1 VNGDFYLDTSAW
13 VLYGPK
19 ASGAWPGSGTS
30 LVGPTG
36 PGEDPVYIQV
46 SDMTTQ
52 AIAVASTFQDVTWS
66 TTGVTEGFVHVP
78 GTAQILVPRSG
89 VYRITASMPMK
100 MTGLLPP
107 TATATAC
114 LLVNGVRGVCQSAG
128 FNASDLPAAVPLT
141 SITSLVSGDV
151 IRLRVKATS
160 TSVQVSGGVDSTI
173 VLTIASVD

>member
-30 LVGPTG
+30 LVGPAG

-52 AIAVASTFQDVTWS
+52 AIAVAGTFQDVTWS

-100 MTGLLPP
+100 MTGPLPLP
-107 TATATAC
+107 WTATAC
-114 LLVNGVRGVCQSAG
+114 LAVDGLNGVCQSVG
-128 FNASDLPAAVPLT
+128 FDANNLPQAVPLT
-141 SITSLVSGDV
+141 TIASLASSDV
-151 IRLRVKATS
+151 ITIRVKATS

>member
-1 VNGDFYLDTSAW
+1 VSGDFYLDTSAW
-13 VLYGPK
+13 VIYGPK

-30 LVGPTG
+30 LVGPAG

-46 SDMTTQ
+46 SDTTTQ
-52 AIAVASTFQDVTWS
+52 AIAVAGTFQDVTWS

-89 VYRITASMPMK
+89 VYRITVSIPMK
-100 MTGLLPP
+100 LTGPLPL
-107 TATATAC
+107 AWTATAC
-114 LLVNGVRGVCQSAG
+114 LVVNGVTRVCQSVG
-128 FNASDLPAAVPLT
+128 FDANNLPQTIPLT
-141 SITSLVSGDV
+141 TITSLVSGDV

-160 TSVQVSGGVDSTI
+160 TSVQVSGGVDSTT